1 MSWELFVALRYL
13 RARRRQ
19 TAVSVITVIAIAGIA
34 VGVAALILAQA
45 LARGFR
51 EEVQE
56 KILSGTAHLNLLRS
70 NNSSMENYRE
80 LTAIIQKIPG
90 IRSASATIYT
100 PVILSSGERQ
110 EQAILKG
117 LDLQSDAVSEI
128 SNSLTEGS
136 LADLKADPAGE
147 AAQSPESA
155 SALHLPGIIA
165 GRELARVLGLQRG
178 DTVSVFSGRTRLT
191 PWGTA
196 PQSSRF
202 RVAGIF
208 SSGLYE
214 YDSRWL
220 YVALPE
226 AQQLTGDGDAA
237 GVIQMKAD
245 NIYAVKELS
254 EQVRAEL
261 QQAGQGQ
268 SLITT
273 TWQEL
278 NRPLFTALQL
288 QQRVVVFFFLL
299 LIILAALNVITSLM
313 MMVIEKTRD
322 IAIFRAQG
330 ATVQSIRRI
339 FVAQGMMIG
348 LIGSLL
354 GITIGLLS
362 GWIINRYR
370 LTAIPAEIYS
380 LEYITL
386 RIRASDVALI
396 AAIALLISFLA
407 TIYPAR
413 SAAQIIP
420 VEALRYE

>member
-80 LTAIIQKIPG
+80 LTAIIQKMPG

-110 EQAILKG
+110 EQAVLKG
-117 LDLQSDAVSEI
+117 IDLQSDAVTELSG
-128 SNSLTEGS
+128 NLTEGS
-136 LADLKADPAGE
+136 LADLRVEGDAT
-147 AAQSPESA
+147 QSLESK
-155 SALHLPGIIA
+155 SALRLPGIIA
-165 GRELARVLGLQRG
+165 GSELARVLGLRRG

-196 PQSSRF
+196 PQSSQF

-237 GVIQMKAD
+237 RVIQMKAD
-245 NIYAVKELS
+245 DIYAVKELS
-254 EQVRAEL
+254 EKVRAEL

-313 MMVIEKTRD
+313 MMVMEKTRD
-322 IAIFRAQG
+322 IAILRAQG

-339 FVAQGMMIG
+339 FVAQGIMIG

-362 GWIINRYR
+362 GWIINKYR
-370 LTAIPAEIYS
+370 LIAIPAEIYS

-386 RIRASDVALI
+386 RIRAYDIILI
-396 AAIALLISFLA
+396 AGVALLISFLA

-420 VEALRYE
+420 VEALRHE